1 MQTTIDLHECIAS
14 CRQCHDVCVQTLSH
28 CIEQGGRH
36 VQPAHIRLLLDCID
50 ICKTS
55 VAFMLRG
62 SDLHG
67 SVCATC
73 AEVCEWCAGDC
84 ERLADDERMRAC
96 AEACHACARIC
107 REMAASG
114 NYGSTEPAHEEIA
127 ALAGKLHQNEG
138 KPQGRDQDYWFRA
151 EHILRERQQ
160 AQRAG
165 QPTPVRLSQILT
177 ARVEV
182 VDPGTSLQES
192 AERMRMLNVGSL
204 PIMEGDRLV
213 GILTDRDIVV
223 RAIAVGRDPRETRV
237 RDIMSS
243 GVVFCFTDQTSLE
256 AEELM
261 QEKQIRRLP
270 ILDREYRL
278 VGIVSVGDLATRS
291 GTNEQRNLAVTL
303 ESISLPPIAAMR
315 G

>member
-1 MQTTIDLHECIAS
+1 
-14 CRQCHDVCVQTLSH
+14 
-28 CIEQGGRH
+28 
-36 VQPAHIRLLLDCID
+36 
-50 ICKTS
+50 
-55 VAFMLRG
+55 MLRG
-62 SDLHG
+62 SDLHATT
-67 SVCATC
+67 CATC

-96 AEACHACARIC
+96 AEACHACARTC

-114 NYGSTEPAHEEIA
+114 SYGVTEPSHEEVA
-127 ALAGKLHQNEG
+127 ALAGKLHRNEG
-138 KPQGRDQDYWFRA
+138 QPQGRDQDYWFRA

-165 QPTPVRLSQILT
+165 QPTPSRLSQIMT
-177 ARVEV
+177 AGVET
-182 VDPGTSLQES
+182 VDSGTSLQEA
-192 AERMRMLNVGSL
+192 AERMRLLNVGSL
-204 PIMEGDRLV
+204 PILERDRLV

-237 RDIMSS
+237 RDIMSTS
-243 GVVFCFTDQTSLE
+243 VVSCFTDQTSRE

-261 QEKQIRRLP
+261 QEKQIRRVP
-270 ILDREYRL
+270 VLDREYRL

-303 ESISLPPIAAMR
+303 ESISLPPVAEMR